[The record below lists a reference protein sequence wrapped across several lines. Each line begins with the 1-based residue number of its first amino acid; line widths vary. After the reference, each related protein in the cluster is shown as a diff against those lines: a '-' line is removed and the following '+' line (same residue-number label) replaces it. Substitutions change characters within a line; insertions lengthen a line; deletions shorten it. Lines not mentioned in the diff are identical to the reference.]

1 MMYSINKGTFHNLGA
16 GTMAESLYERLGGSE
31 GVTQI
36 ASDALDN
43 HLANPRIKAR
53 YETLDNL
60 EAVRQGA
67 ANFFI
72 SATGG
77 PDVYKGKN
85 MLETHKGMNID
96 ATEFLA
102 VVDDIFDSLEK
113 NQIAAPEQAEVLYA
127 LYGLRREIIGV

>member
-1 MMYSINKGTFHNLGA
+1 
-16 GTMAESLYERLGGSE
+16 MADSLYERLGGSE
-31 GVTQI
+31 GITQI

-53 YETLDNL
+53 YENLNNL

-72 SATGG
+72 EATGG
-77 PDVYKGKN
+77 PAVYEGKN
-85 MLETHKGMNID
+85 MLETHRGMNID

-102 VVDDIFDSLEK
+102 VVDDIFASLEK
-113 NQIAAPEQAEVLYA
+113 NNVAQPEQADVLFA
-127 LYGLRREIIGV
+127 LYSLRREIIGV

>member
-1 MMYSINKGTFHNLGA
+1 
-16 GTMAESLYERLGGSE
+16 MAASLYERLGGSK
-31 GVTQI
+31 GITQV

-43 HLANPRIKAR
+43 HIANPRIKSR
-53 YETLDNL
+53 YADLKNL

-96 ATEFLA
+96 EAEFMA
-102 VVDDIFDSLEK
+102 VLDDILDALKK
-113 NQIAAPEQAEVLYA
+113 NGIGQREQEEVLFA
-127 LYGLRREIIGV
+127 LHSMRREIILV

>member
-1 MMYSINKGTFHNLGA
+1 
-16 GTMAESLYERLGGSE
+16 MADSLYERLGSSG

-43 HLANPRIKAR
+43 HLANPRVKAR
-53 YETLDNL
+53 YENLENL

-77 PDVYKGKN
+77 PDVYEGKD

-96 ATEFLA
+96 EAEFMA
-102 VVDDIFDSLEK
+102 VVDDILDALEK
-113 NQIAAPEQAEVLYA
+113 NSIEQREQEEVLFA
-127 LYGLRREIIGV
+127 LYSMRREIVLV

>member
-1 MMYSINKGTFHNLGA
+1 MSD
-16 GTMAESLYERLGGSE
+16 SLYERLGGTE
-31 GVTQI
+31 GIARI

-53 YETLDNL
+53 YEHLDNL

-72 SATGG
+72 MATGG
-77 PDVYKGKN
+77 PDVYEGKN

-96 ATEFLA
+96 EAEFMA
-102 VVDDIFDSLEK
+102 VCDDILDSLDANK
-113 NQIAAPEQAEVLYA
+113 IGQGEQAEVLFA
-127 LYGLRREIIGV
+127 LYGLRREIIAV

>member
-1 MMYSINKGTFHNLGA
+1 MKGSRI
-16 GTMAESLYERLGGSE
+16 MAASLYERLGASE
-31 GVTQI
+31 GIKKI

-53 YETLDNL
+53 YESLENL

-72 SATGG
+72 MATGG
-77 PDVYKGKN
+77 PEVYEGKN

-96 ATEFLA
+96 AAEYMA
-102 VVDDIFDSLEK
+102 VCDDILDALDA
-113 NQIAAPEQAEVLYA
+113 NGIEQREQEEVLFA
-127 LYGLRREIIGV
+127 LYSLRREIMHV

>member
-1 MMYSINKGTFHNLGA
+1 
-16 GTMAESLYERLGGSE
+16 MAASLYDRLGGSE
-31 GVTQI
+31 GITKI

-53 YETLDNL
+53 YEHLEDI

-72 SATGG
+72 EATGG
-77 PDVYKGKN
+77 PAVYEGKN

-96 ATEFLA
+96 EAEFIA
-102 VVDDIFDSLEK
+102 VVDDIFDSMEA
-113 NQIAAPEQAEVLYA
+113 NGVAQPEQADVLFA
-127 LYGLRREIIGV
+127 LYSMRREIIGV

>member
-1 MMYSINKGTFHNLGA
+1 
-16 GTMAESLYERLGGSE
+16 MADSLYERLGSSE
-31 GVTQI
+31 GITKI

-43 HLANPRIKAR
+43 HMANTRIKAR
-53 YETLDNL
+53 YVNLENL

-85 MLETHKGMNID
+85 MLETHQGMNID
-96 ATEFLA
+96 EAEFMC
-102 VVDDIFDSLEK
+102 VIDDILDSLNA
-113 NQIAAPEQAEVLYA
+113 NQIGQREQEEVLFA
-127 LYGLRREIIGV
+127 LYSMRREIVKV